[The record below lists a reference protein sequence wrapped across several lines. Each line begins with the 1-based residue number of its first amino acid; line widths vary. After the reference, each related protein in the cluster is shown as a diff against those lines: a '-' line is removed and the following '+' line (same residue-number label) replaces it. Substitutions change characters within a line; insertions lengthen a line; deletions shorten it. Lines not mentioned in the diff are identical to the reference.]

1 MQMKFYWIPVFFL
14 ELVPP
19 LTWRKSKKDF
29 CHKYRSMTL
38 FLSFFFFSLLIHPF
52 PISTL
57 VIILLIQWTKVS
69 LSSFFINQ
77 IHLRFALALTFKTQQ
92 KSFSALSEKKI
103 YRIYLKQFHLQRG
116 HTAILRSIV
125 KWSPCSPMTGCLS
138 ITLINK
144 VTGNDRIIVKN
155 VWYSIFR

>member
-1 MQMKFYWIPVFFL
+1 MQMKVYWIPVFFL

-38 FLSFFFFSLLIHPF
+38 FLSFFFSLLIHPF

-57 VIILLIQWTKVS
+57 VIILLIQLTKIS
-69 LSSFFINQ
+69 LSSFFTNQ

-103 YRIYLKQFHLQRG
+103 YRIYFKQFHLQRG

-125 KWSPCSPMTGCLS
+125 KWSTCSTMTG
-138 ITLINK
+138 LI
-144 VTGNDRIIVKN
+144 VFSWYISVVLVDLCIFLII
-155 VWYSIFR
+155 FFL